1 MVYSSLLYIYGFL
14 PTALLLYYISPK
26 KLREIVLL
34 LLSMLFCG
42 MISLYFLFF
51 ISVFTLVNFFCTR
64 LIKKMRNNEKLA
76 AIPLTLGITFDL
88 LALFSFRTAYFSWL
102 HNLIRAPESFYP
114 IGISFFALS
123 SIGTMIDVYKGRV
136 KADIRIIKF
145 TLYIIF
151 FPKLL
156 MGPLLRYDSFSRIIN
171 KRRSSLSGIG
181 VGMTIFVKG
190 FAKKV
195 IAADNLYMLYR
206 TVHSENVG
214 DISAA
219 TAWLGIIAYVFCLY
233 FNLSGIADMGT
244 GAAYCFGI
252 KMPQSFNYPLLSAR
266 IKYFASR
273 WQSQVVQWFRRY
285 ITKPLYNICHKKWTR
300 EIIFVCGWALFMFWY
315 TFDINGLICGII
327 LGIFIII
334 EARLRESQKM
344 DFTGIFYTFLVVI
357 LCAVFLLGNSPSY
370 SVRYLFAMIGANGD
384 FVDSQCFYL
393 LKSYI
398 VLILLAMYASTD
410 LFRNLMVRTG
420 KSKIKVGLTLVSPLM
435 VIILLIICTALISYS
450 GSSET
455 LLMKL

>member
-14 PTALLLYYISPK
+14 PIALLLYYITPK
-26 KLREIVLL
+26 KFREITLL

-51 ISVFTLVNFFCTR
+51 ILAYTFVNFVCASLT
-64 LIKKMRNNEKLA
+64 KKLRSNEKLA

-88 LALFSFRTAYFSWL
+88 LALFLFRTAYFSWL
-102 HNLIRAPESFYP
+102 HKLIRAPESFYP

-123 SIGTMIDVYKGRV
+123 AIGTLIDVYKGRV
-136 KADIRIIKF
+136 KADIQIIRF
-145 TLYIIF
+145 SLYILF

-156 MGPLLRYDSFSRIIN
+156 MGPLLRYDSFSRIIY
-171 KRRSSLSGIG
+171 KRRTSLSGLG

-195 IAADNLYMLYR
+195 IAADNLYMLFR
-206 TVHSENVG
+206 AVQSEKVG
-214 DISAA
+214 EISAA

-233 FNLSGIADMGT
+233 FNLSGIADMGMGT
-244 GAAYCFGI
+244 AYCFGI
-252 KMPQSFNYPLLSAR
+252 RMPQSFNYPLLSTR

-300 EIIFVCGWALFMFWY
+300 EIIFVCGWSLFMFWY
-315 TFDINGLICGII
+315 TFNINGIICGII

-334 EARLRESQKM
+334 EARLRESKKL

-357 LCAVFLLGNSPSY
+357 LCAVFLSGNSLVY

-384 FVDSQCFYL
+384 LVDSQSFYL

-410 LFRNLMVRTG
+410 LFRNLITRTG
-420 KSKIKVGLTLVSPLM
+420 NSRLKVALTLVSPLM
-435 VIILLIICTALISYS
+435 VIVLLIICTALISYS
-450 GSSET
+450 GSSEI
-455 LLMKL
+455 LIMKL